1 MELIDELY
9 LRYGRLIRHLKEVNM
24 EISQLEQAIW
34 EEENRIKQSKQQE
47 ENCNQGNKR

>member
-47 ENCNQGNKR
+47 ERS